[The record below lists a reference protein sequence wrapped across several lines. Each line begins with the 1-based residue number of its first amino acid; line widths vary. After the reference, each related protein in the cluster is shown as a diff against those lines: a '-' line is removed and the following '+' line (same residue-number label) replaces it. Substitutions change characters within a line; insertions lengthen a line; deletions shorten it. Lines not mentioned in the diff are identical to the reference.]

1 MPTDTVTA
9 LENTLAAYCDD
20 RNGDGKLGV
29 IVVRGEKGH
38 LDAEARTLYAPM
50 YLERFLTGG
59 NTQADA
65 EVSGTTYNYKNTW
78 NKVEVKAI
86 VDGTDTAGT
95 TWEPVTAANEVSRV
109 LTEMGNQIDLV
120 LSNNDGM
127 ANGII
132 TNSVFKNSG
141 IPIWGVDALNDALTE
156 IKKEGTQFMG
166 TVRNDGV
173 SQAKVCVQ
181 VIKNIL
187 EGKDYAAGMEVV
199 DTKEAWEANGN
210 AIWKDTTNKALRV
223 HHTMITKANA

>member
-1 MPTDTVTA
+1 
-9 LENTLAAYCDD
+9 
-20 RNGDGKLGV
+20 
-29 IVVRGEKGH
+29 
-38 LDAEARTLYAPM
+38 
-50 YLERFLTGG
+50 
-59 NTQADA
+59 
-65 EVSGTTYNYKNTW
+65 
-78 NKVEVKAI
+78 
-86 VDGTDTAGT
+86 
-95 TWEPVTAANEVSRV
+95 
-109 LTEMGNQIDLV
+109 MGNQIDLV